1 MSNEVNALSIIET
14 VDIDNISATMNKIAQ
29 MQSVVQKTLKQGHD
43 FGEVPGT
50 SKPTLLKPGGEKICM
65 LFGLNP
71 EYEFLQTT
79 EDYDKEFF
87 SYNIRCTLFRN
98 GQPVA
103 QGVGSCNS
111 KEKKYR
117 YINVDTIPDNYMGAS
132 ESFTDKYGRTKYKIN
147 NPDICS
153 LVNTI
158 LKMAKK
164 RAFIDA
170 VLQVASLSEVF
181 TQDLED
187 MGDLI
192 QQENEN
198 SIMTLEQATSIKLN
212 FGKYK
217 GLTLGELVKQDPQYC
232 DWLYSKNEKTDPV
245 IKKALG
251 IITTE
256 IQKIKDKKNNE
267 VFEELKE
274 QEKIENEM
282 EEKQEYQD
290 PFSGCDVN
298 E

>member
-1 MSNEVNALSIIET
+1 MNSEVNALSIIET
-14 VDIDNISATMNKIAQ
+14 VDIDNISTTMNKIAQ

-117 YINVDTIPDNYMGAS
+117 FINVDAIPDNYIGAS

-198 SIMTLEQATSIKLN
+198 STMTLEQATAIKIN

-251 IITTE
+251 IILDE
-256 IQKIKDKKNNE
+256 IIKAKDKNADKI
-267 VFEELKE
+267 FEEKTENEIKEE
-274 QEKIENEM
+274 QEYE
-282 EEKQEYQD
+282 D
-290 PFSGCDVN
+290 PFVGSDVN